1 MNSLEMRYLGG
12 QLEKSGFN
20 VHYVFYHSVLKT
32 SAQNACAIHSKI
44 KKLKLSDLHIVAHS
58 LGGIVTMHLL
68 DQFYDVPEG
77 RIVML
82 GSPVTGSWFAKKIKD
97 WPVIS
102 LLLTKSMP
110 TALSGEDIPEWKTQ
124 REWGMIAGTYNQGL
138 GLLVGGL
145 PSEGDGTVLVEET
158 RHPRQTDHIV
168 VNKSHTALLFSKE
181 VAVLTSS
188 FLKTGRFK

>member
-20 VHYVFYHSVLKT
+20 VHYVFYHSVLKM

-44 KKLKLSDLHIVAHS
+44 KKLKLHDLHIVAHS

-68 DQFYDVPEG
+68 DQFDDVPEG

-158 RHPRQTDHIV
+158 RHPRQTDHIT

-181 VAVLTSS
+181 VATLTSS